1 MSKLEMVMSRIENLL
16 YSALEH
22 GKRDDLLNKVS
33 KIRNKYPRKSI
44 EEVYDEAYQII
55 MNT

>member
-1 MSKLEMVMSRIENLL
+1 MSRIENLL

-22 GKRDDLLNKVS
+22 GKRDALLNEVS